1 MKVVIAIA
9 PEKYRDEELAEPV
22 AALTNAGIT
31 FDIASTRTG
40 NCTGMLG
47 GKTIAG
53 LSFDDI
59 DPKNYNG
66 LIIIGGSGCQTHLW
80 EDDLLVRLAI
90 FFHETGKV
98 VGAICLA
105 PVILAKAGI
114 LKQKKSTV
122 YESPVSV
129 MEMKK
134 GKALLVKDPVVI
146 DNGIVTA
153 NGPQAAKDFAAA
165 VVKELNDRNW

>member
-9 PEKYRDEELAEPV
+9 PEKYRDEELAEPI
-22 AALTNAGIT
+22 AALTKAGIV

-40 NCTGMLG
+40 ICTGMLG
-47 GKTIAG
+47 RKTIAG
-53 LSFDDI
+53 LSFDGI
-59 DPKNYNG
+59 DPKNYSG

-105 PVILAKAGI
+105 PVIFARAGI
-114 LKQKKSTV
+114 LKQNKATV
-122 YESPVSV
+122 YESPVSA

-134 GKALLVKDPVVI
+134 GKAVLVSRPVVI

-153 NGPQAAKDFAAA
+153 NGPLAAKDFGAAI
-165 VVKELNDRNW
+165 VKELKDRDW